1 MMTEQEV
8 VLTYRFT
15 AESWPTMRQQLVVPD
30 ELVRKGRGWVV
41 TDAGLTKICR
51 ALRAQDGPPS
61 DPKAPEGVE
70 TPPEPPRRRGYLIP
84 LHAGPCTPAPGAVF
98 DMKIVRCWP
107 AIPND
112 RVVQC
117 LLPGTDPGHTSNFVT
132 VRLRG
137 PGAWLHNYRHGMVLR
152 ARLEPD
158 GFWTALR
165 PAPNLPGRWTHN
177 NYLP

>member
-1 MMTEQEV
+1 MSEQDV
-8 VLTYRFT
+8 IHTYRLT
-15 AESWPTMRQQLVVPD
+15 PEDWAAMRRELTVPD
-30 ELVRKGRGWVV
+30 DLALKRRGWVV

-51 ALRAQDGPPS
+51 ALAALAAQQGAPNG
-61 DPKAPEGVE
+61 PEGVE
-70 TPPEPPRRRGYLIP
+70 TPPEAPRRRGYLLP

-107 AIPND
+107 VIPND
-112 RVVQC
+112 RVCQC
-117 LLPGTDPGHTSNFVT
+117 LLPGTDPGNTSNFVT

-137 PGAWLHNYRHGMVLR
+137 PGQWLHNYRHGMVLR

-158 GFWTALR
+158 GFWQALR
-165 PAPNLPGRWTHN
+165 QAPNLPGRWTHN